1 MIALSAD
8 PSPLVAQTDT
18 TADTVVK
25 RDGTW
30 REITVAYRR
39 GYEIA
44 NYLEETIYE
53 QTEEALLNHALNATV
68 RYRQRWGS
76 ISSRFIASHY
86 LHDLDHY
93 RLTFDGS
100 TSVYVAQGLAVNFG
114 ANFQRIHD
122 QLSLPRGDASLEDVL
137 LQRRRLATS
146 YRTWGEVGLSYT
158 FGSIYSNVVNP
169 RF

>member
-1 MIALSAD
+1 MLATIVARPLHPESSSWPAPSSCRLLARIVAVLFGMIALSAD

-86 LHDLDHY
+86 LHDWITTDSP
-93 RLTFDGS
+93 S
-100 TSVYVAQGLAVNFG
+100 TG
-114 ANFQRIHD
+114 APP
-122 QLSLPRGDASLEDVL
+122 STWPRDS
-137 LQRRRLATS
+137 
-146 YRTWGEVGLSYT
+146 
-158 FGSIYSNVVNP
+158 P
-169 RF
+169 